1 VEFVAICLISRK
13 ATKDCAVGT
22 HRVRQENKK
31 NGASAPLSD
40 RNSQSTET
48 KKWHP

>member
-22 HRVRQENKK
+22 HRVHQENKK

-40 RNSQSTET
+40 RTAKAQ
-48 KKWHP
+48 K